1 MGGVKPCEAFRKK
14 FNIASPKIK
23 ESSVHGKRKQ
33 GNYFEDRY

>member
-1 MGGVKPCEAFRKK
+1 VRHFRKK

-23 ESSVHGKRKQ
+23 ESIGHVKRKQ